1 MRRGASML
9 QMKNV
14 KSVTEAL
21 NIVVQASNFSSN
33 DASKLMNFLQDSDAD
48 DMELGAPAAAVY
60 ADHGEGTLDVLE
72 KLEEKAKAMMEAE
85 MEKEEKAQHDFEM
98 LKDSLKQDIY
108 LAGLELESEKKR
120 LAEDSETKATAEGDL
135 TVTVADL
142 ENDIKALGELHT
154 GCMTHANDFEAATK
168 DRAEELKALATAKK
182 IIVEATAGA
191 QSISYGLDQ
200 VSFVQLSTSVRMST
214 HADLVKLEVVQH
226 VKDLARKQHSSM
238 LAQLASRMNS
248 AIKLGSSESD
258 VFAKIKGLVTDM
270 IAKLEKEAEEDATEA
285 AYCAKETSE
294 TTEKKES
301 NEAEIEKLTTKIDQ
315 AKSRS
320 TKLKSEV
327 ATLQEE
333 LAQLASSQAEMDKLR
348 TEEKATFMKN
358 EADLEQGINGVKM
371 ALKVLNDYYSG
382 KGKGSSAAILS
393 LLEVAESDMSKDLS
407 ELTTIEKT
415 SESDY
420 EAQTNENALTR
431 TTKAQD
437 EKYKTKEFTSL
448 DKAVTDLSTDLEG
461 VQTEQDAVL
470 EYFAKINERCIAKT
484 PPYEEIKAR
493 REAEIAGLQDALQIL
508 EDETALIQKSS
519 KRSLRAVH
527 RVQ

>member
-98 LKDSLKQDIY
+98 LKDSLKQDIF
-108 LAGLELESEKKR
+108 LANHELESEKKR

-135 TVTVADL
+135 SVTSADL
-142 ENDIKALGELHT
+142 ENDIKALEELHT
-154 GCMTHANDFEAATK
+154 ECMTHANDFEAATK
-168 DRAEELKALATAKK
+168 DRGEELKALATAKK
-182 IIVEATAGA
+182 IIMEATAGA

-258 VFAKIKGLVTDM
+258 VFAKVKDLV
-270 IAKLEKEAEEDATEA
+270 KLEVV
-285 AYCAKETSE
+285 
-294 TTEKKES
+294 
-301 NEAEIEKLTTKIDQ
+301 Q
-315 AKSRS
+315 H
-320 TKLKSEV
+320 V
-327 ATLQEE
+327 
-333 LAQLASSQAEMDKLR
+333 
-348 TEEKATFMKN
+348 
-358 EADLEQGINGVKM
+358 
-371 ALKVLNDYYSG
+371 
-382 KGKGSSAAILS
+382 
-393 LLEVAESDMSKDLS
+393 KDL
-407 ELTTIEKT
+407 
-415 SESDY
+415 
-420 EAQTNENALTR
+420 
-431 TTKAQD
+431 
-437 EKYKTKEFTSL
+437 
-448 DKAVTDLSTDLEG
+448 
-461 VQTEQDAVL
+461 
-470 EYFAKINERCIAKT
+470 
-484 PPYEEIKAR
+484 
-493 REAEIAGLQDALQIL
+493 
-508 EDETALIQKSS
+508 
-519 KRSLRAVH
+519 
-527 RVQ
+527 

>member
-1 MRRGASML
+1 M
-9 QMKNV
+9 
-14 KSVTEAL
+14 
-21 NIVVQASNFSSN
+21 
-33 DASKLMNFLQDSDAD
+33 
-48 DMELGAPAAAVY
+48 ME
-60 ADHGEGTLDVLE
+60 D
-72 KLEEKAKAMMEAE
+72 EEK
-85 MEKEEKAQHDFEM
+85 KEEKAQYEYEM
-98 LKDSLKQDIY
+98 LKDNLRQDIH
-108 LAGLELESEKKR
+108 LAEHELETQKKR
-120 LAEDSETKATAEGDL
+120 KAEDSETKANAEGDL
-135 TVTVADL
+135 AVTSKDL
-142 ENDIKALGELHT
+142 ENDVKALEELHT
-154 GCMTHANDFEAATK
+154 ECMTHANDFEVATK
-168 DRAEELKALATAKK
+168 DRGEELKALATAKK

-200 VSFVQLSTSVRMST
+200 LSFAQLQTSTRLSSRSDLVSF
-214 HADLVKLEVVQH
+214 EVVRH
-226 VKDLARKQHSSM
+226 VQDLAKKQHSSV
-238 LAQLASRMNS
+238 LAQLASRLKS
-248 AIKLGSSESD
+248 AVKLGTSESD
-258 VFAKIKGLVTDM
+258 VFAKIKGLVNDM

-301 NEAEIEKLTTKIDQ
+301 NEAEIEKLTTKINQ

-333 LAQLASSQAEMDKLR
+333 LSNLASSQAEMDKMR
-348 TEEKATFMKN
+348 TEEKATFMEN
-358 EADLEQGINGVKM
+358 EAALQQGISGVQK

-415 SESDY
+415 SETEY
-420 EAQTNENALTR
+420 EAQTKENELTK
-431 TTKAQD
+431 TTKMQD
-437 EKYKTKEFTSL
+437 EKYKTKEYTSL
-448 DKAVTDLSTDLEG
+448 DKAVTELSGDLQG

-470 EYFAKINERCIAKT
+470 QYLAKINERCVAKA
-484 PPYEEIKAR
+484 PPYAEIKAR

-527 RVQ
+527 RRQ

>member
-1 MRRGASML
+1 
-9 QMKNV
+9 
-14 KSVTEAL
+14 
-21 NIVVQASNFSSN
+21 
-33 DASKLMNFLQDSDAD
+33 
-48 DMELGAPAAAVY
+48 ME
-60 ADHGEGTLDVLE
+60 E
-72 KLEEKAKAMMEAE
+72 EEK
-85 MEKEEKAQHDFEM
+85 KEEKAQYDYDM
-98 LKDSLKQDIY
+98 LKDSLRQDIY
-108 LAGLELESEKKR
+108 VDKRELESFKKR
-120 LAEDSETKATAEGDL
+120 KAEDSETKATAEGDL
-135 TVTVADL
+135 AVTTTDL
-142 ENDIKALGELHT
+142 ENDIKALEELHT
-154 GCMTHANDFEAATK
+154 ECMTSANDFEVATA

-191 QSISYGLDQ
+191 QSVSYGLDQ
-200 VSFVQLSTSVRMST
+200 LSFAQLKTSVRLSSRS
-214 HADLVKLEVVQH
+214 DLVSFEVVRH
-226 VKDLARKQHSSM
+226 VKDLARKQHSSV

-248 AIKLGSSESD
+248 AVKLGTSESD

-301 NEAEIEKLTTKIDQ
+301 NEAEIEKLTTKINQ

-320 TKLKSEV
+320 AKLKSEV

-333 LAQLASSQAEMDKLR
+333 LASLASSQAEMDGMR
-348 TEEKATFMKN
+348 AEEKATFLKN
-358 EADLEQGINGVKM
+358 QGDLEQGINGVKL

-415 SESDY
+415 SESEYD
-420 EAQTNENALTR
+420 AQTKENELTK

-437 EKYKTKEFTSL
+437 EKYKTKEYTGL
-448 DKAVTDLSTDLEG
+448 DKSVTELSSDLEG
-461 VQTEQDAVL
+461 VSTEQDAVL
-470 EYFAKINERCIAKT
+470 TYLAKINERCIAKA

-493 REAEIAGLQDALQIL
+493 REAEIAGLKDALQIL
-508 EDETALIQKSS
+508 EDETAFIQKSS
-519 KRSLRAVH
+519 KRALRAVRPH
-527 RVQ
+527 RLQ

>member
-98 LKDSLKQDIY
+98 LKDSLKQDIF
-108 LAGLELESEKKR
+108 LAEHELESEKKR

-135 TVTVADL
+135 SVTSEDL
-142 ENDIKALGELHT
+142 ENDIKALEELHT
-154 GCMTHANDFEAATK
+154 ECMTHANDFEAATK

-191 QSISYGLDQ
+191 QSVSYGLDQ
-200 VSFVQLSTSVRMST
+200 VSFVQLSTSVHMST

-258 VFAKIKGLVTDM
+258 VFAKVKDLV
-270 IAKLEKEAEEDATEA
+270 KLEVV
-285 AYCAKETSE
+285 
-294 TTEKKES
+294 
-301 NEAEIEKLTTKIDQ
+301 Q
-315 AKSRS
+315 H
-320 TKLKSEV
+320 V
-327 ATLQEE
+327 
-333 LAQLASSQAEMDKLR
+333 
-348 TEEKATFMKN
+348 
-358 EADLEQGINGVKM
+358 
-371 ALKVLNDYYSG
+371 
-382 KGKGSSAAILS
+382 
-393 LLEVAESDMSKDLS
+393 KDL
-407 ELTTIEKT
+407 
-415 SESDY
+415 
-420 EAQTNENALTR
+420 
-431 TTKAQD
+431 
-437 EKYKTKEFTSL
+437 
-448 DKAVTDLSTDLEG
+448 
-461 VQTEQDAVL
+461 
-470 EYFAKINERCIAKT
+470 
-484 PPYEEIKAR
+484 
-493 REAEIAGLQDALQIL
+493 
-508 EDETALIQKSS
+508 
-519 KRSLRAVH
+519 
-527 RVQ
+527 

>member
-1 MRRGASML
+1 M
-9 QMKNV
+9 
-14 KSVTEAL
+14 
-21 NIVVQASNFSSN
+21 
-33 DASKLMNFLQDSDAD
+33 
-48 DMELGAPAAAVY
+48 
-60 ADHGEGTLDVLE
+60 
-72 KLEEKAKAMMEAE
+72 
-85 MEKEEKAQHDFEM
+85 
-98 LKDSLKQDIY
+98 
-108 LAGLELESEKKR
+108 KKR
-120 LAEDSETKATAEGDL
+120 KAEDSETKATAEGDL
-135 TVTVADL
+135 AVTSTDL
-142 ENDIKALGELHT
+142 ENDIQALEELHT
-154 GCMTHANDFEAATK
+154 ECMTHANDFEVATK

-191 QSISYGLDQ
+191 QSVSYGLDQ
-200 VSFVQLSTSVRMST
+200 VSFVQLHTSVRMST
-214 HADLVKLEVVQH
+214 RSDLVSFEVVRH
-226 VKDLARKQHSSM
+226 VKDLARKQHSSV
-238 LAQLASRMNS
+238 LAQLASRMSS
-248 AIKLGSSESD
+248 AVKLGTSESD

-301 NEAEIEKLTTKIDQ
+301 NEAEIEKITTKINQ

-333 LAQLASSQAEMDKLR
+333 LAELASSQAEMDKLR
-348 TEEKATFMKN
+348 TEEKAIFAKN
-358 EADLEQGINGVKM
+358 EAALEQGINGVKL
-371 ALKVLNDYYSG
+371 ALKVLNEYYSG
-382 KGKGSSAAILS
+382 KGEGSSAAILS

-415 SESDY
+415 SETEY
-420 EAQTNENALTR
+420 EAQTKENELTK

-448 DKAVTDLSTDLEG
+448 DKAVTDLTTDLEG

-470 EYFAKINERCIAKT
+470 TYLAKINERCIAKA

-493 REAEIAGLQDALQIL
+493 REAEIAGLQDALETL
-508 EDETALIQKSS
+508 ESETALIQKSS
-519 KRSLRAVH
+519 RRALRTVRPH
-527 RVQ
+527 RL